1 MKTYG
6 GCGWEVIACQVI
18 DRRGRCCVD
27 LNLSFNA
34 TFPTLAFKISADLDI
49 AMPNIFTLVWF
60 ADFTSCKYNHS
71 VDGCCKYIFPPR
83 VSFHS
88 GAAAGCSEPFLHRV
102 GHCQQGLD
110 RSVSGVKG
118 TCAET
123 FLKLKEPV

>member
-1 MKTYG
+1 M
-6 GCGWEVIACQVI
+6 Q
-18 DRRGRCCVD
+18 
-27 LNLSFNA
+27 LS
-34 TFPTLAFKISADLDI
+34 PTLAFKISADLDI
-49 AMPNIFTLVWF
+49 AMPSIYIGVVCRLPVNITTLLTDVVN
-60 ADFTSCKYNHS
+60 TY
-71 VDGCCKYIFPPR
+71 FPPR